1 MSLEVIEGHWR
12 LTQINFKPVQ
22 LIQSHMSDGL
32 DGMGL
37 VGWMVIIGRR
47 QSKSTFGTKNYND
60 KNKNNNF
67 YEVVEN
73 DARHPELTENLDW

>member
-1 MSLEVIEGHWR
+1 
-12 LTQINFKPVQ
+12 
-22 LIQSHMSDGL
+22 MSDGL

-47 QSKSTFGTKNYND
+47 KSKSTFGTKNYND
-60 KNKNNNF
+60 KNKNDNDNDYNDNSNNYNNYNNF